1 MANSLRLAITKGAG
15 KTAVCRAMKKMR
27 DGAGRGAKAK
37 RWPTHFF
44 VARNTAVR
52 GAEVHSLP
60 LNFPLK
66 KAGYGL
72 QAHGNFGTELFYLLL
87 WIGERIF

>member
-1 MANSLRLAITKGAG
+1 
-15 KTAVCRAMKKMR
+15 MR

-60 LNFPLK
+60 QNFPLK

-72 QAHGNFGTELFYLLL
+72 QAHGVFGRELFNQR
-87 WIGERIF
+87 IGFVAESSK

>member
-1 MANSLRLAITKGAG
+1 MLERWQSGQRES
-15 KTAVCRAMKKMR
+15 
-27 DGAGRGAKAK
+27 DGRSI
-37 RWPTHFF
+37 FF
-44 VARNTAVR
+44 ADRNTAVR

-72 QAHGNFGTELFYLLL
+72 QAHGDFGNETFNLRFAFGDETSKL
-87 WIGERIF
+87 

>member
-1 MANSLRLAITKGAG
+1 MVGQKL
-15 KTAVCRAMKKMR
+15 
-27 DGAGRGAKAK
+27 
-37 RWPTHFF
+37 FF
-44 VARNTAVR
+44 TDRNTAVR

-72 QAHGNFGTELFYLLL
+72 QAHGTFGNELVY
-87 WIGERIF
+87 